1 MNAAIKNNGTT
12 APFFLT
18 NQSGHLEILVPRNK
32 VRVTYDVYTGLWL
45 AGFYLPDLDI
55 FYAGFNSG
63 VIYPSPIRAAFLRF
77 SHTHDRLSE
86 IISRRGVDMSQVALS
101 LSDGTL
107 RFVAIN

>member
-1 MNAAIKNNGTT
+1 VNAAIKNNGTT

-18 NQSGHLEILVPRNK
+18 NQSGHLEIVVPRNK
-32 VRVTYDVYTGLWL
+32 VRV